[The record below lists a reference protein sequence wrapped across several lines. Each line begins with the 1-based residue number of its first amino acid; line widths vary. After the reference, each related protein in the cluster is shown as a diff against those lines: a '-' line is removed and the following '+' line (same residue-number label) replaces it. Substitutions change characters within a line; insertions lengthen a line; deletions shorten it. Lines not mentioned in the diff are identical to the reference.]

1 VAVLLAAACQRQR
14 DAGGIPAPA
23 EAVRVHTTFLA
34 ADALEGRGTGT
45 RGYQQAAAYVAR
57 QFEALGLEAAG
68 TDGTYFQP
76 VRFRRVKPV
85 AARAS
90 LVVRAGGSSS
100 MFTWGTDFVGR
111 GDAARAVVEL
121 HAPIVFVGY
130 GISDPSQDH
139 DDYTRDVRG
148 SIVAFLPGVPPHL
161 PAARQEYYTSLK
173 GRLARER
180 GAVATIELSTPEE
193 DRAFPW
199 ATRLGWVDVGASTWL
214 DAEGATPAEAD
225 APRLL
230 FSTAGTERLLALAG
244 RTLSSL
250 RVPRPPAFAVA
261 DATFSIASQAE
272 EFSSPHV
279 IARLPGADPS
289 LRGEHVLV
297 VAHLD
302 GLGRGEPVNGDD
314 IYNGAIDNALGAAL
328 LLAGAQRLS
337 ALDERPRR
345 SVLFLATTGEE
356 LGIVG
361 SPYFVAHPTVPLD
374 AIVAAVNIDG
384 PSQLTGPVR
393 TILAMGAQN
402 STLGAAVERAA
413 SSLGLQVKSAA
424 APLNYSDHYPFVM
437 KGIPALWLVQAE
449 DGPDSAEEKDASTRP
464 HTPRDDLGRPF
475 RWESAETLL
484 RLHVALVRDVAS
496 QPRRPE
502 WLAGDLLGQR
512 FGIR

>member
-1 VAVLLAAACQRQR
+1 
-14 DAGGIPAPA
+14 
-23 EAVRVHTTFLA
+23 
-34 ADALEGRGTGT
+34 
-45 RGYQQAAAYVAR
+45 
-57 QFEALGLEAAG
+57 
-68 TDGTYFQP
+68 
-76 VRFRRVKPV
+76 
-85 AARAS
+85 
-90 LVVRAGGSSS
+90 
-100 MFTWGTDFVGR
+100 
-111 GDAARAVVEL
+111 
-121 HAPIVFVGY
+121 
-130 GISDPSQDH
+130 
-139 DDYTRDVRG
+139 
-148 SIVAFLPGVPPHL
+148 VPPHL

-173 GRLARER
+173 WRLARER

-193 DRAFPW
+193 DQAFPW
-199 ATRLGWVDVGASTWL
+199 ATRLEWVAGGASTWL
-214 DAEGATPAEAD
+214 DSEGTTPAEAD
-225 APRLL
+225 LPRLL
-230 FSTAGTERLLALAG
+230 FSTAGTERLLALAH

-261 DATFSIASQAE
+261 EAAFSIASRTE
-272 EFSSPHV
+272 DLSSPHV

-314 IYNGAIDNALGAAL
+314 IYNGAIDNALGAGL
-328 LLAGAQRLS
+328 LLASAQRLS
-337 ALDERPRR
+337 ALDRRPRR

-361 SPYFVAHPTVPLD
+361 SPYFVAHPTVPLE

-413 SSLGLQVKSAA
+413 SGLGLEVKSAA
-424 APLNYSDHYPFVM
+424 APLNFSDHYPFVM
-437 KGIPALWLVQAE
+437 KGIPALWLVQSE
-449 DGPDSAEEKDASTRP
+449 DGPGSEAEKDASTRP
-464 HTPRDDLGRPF
+464 HTPRDDLSRPF

-484 RLHVALVRDVAS
+484 RLHVDLVREIGS
-496 QPRRPE
+496 EPRRPQ

-512 FGIR
+512 FGTR